1 MLAVLVNCPF
11 KNSTL
16 VQEGKMNICLCI
28 HCQRGNQCLD
38 ANIDVYSILPLTLGY
53 TAILGCD
60 LQDRLESKQLTDAV
74 NNQQSEKRVQ
84 CCLTLTAAAVS
95 ALSQSLSE
103 VF

>member
-1 MLAVLVNCPF
+1 MLAVLVDCPF
-11 KNSTL
+11 KNSLL
-16 VQEGKMNICLCI
+16 VQEGKTNICLCI
-28 HCQRGNQCLD
+28 HCLD
-38 ANIDVYSILPLTLGY
+38 ANIDIYSILPITLGY

-60 LQDRLESKQLTDAV
+60 LQERLESKQLTDAV